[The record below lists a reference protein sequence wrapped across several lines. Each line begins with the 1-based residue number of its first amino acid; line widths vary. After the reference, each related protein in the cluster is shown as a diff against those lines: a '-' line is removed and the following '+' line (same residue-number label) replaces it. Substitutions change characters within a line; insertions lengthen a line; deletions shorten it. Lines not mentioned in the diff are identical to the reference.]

1 MSSNLTS
8 YAKSIRQKRGFK
20 CITYEPP
27 SSYLW
32 AAIFLWDELVTVNQM
47 SAKIKLEH
55 WCENISAALFWG
67 YILNANVLLSFLHN
81 CLQHLV
87 KILIDGPVWRSCGVV
102 IINLQP

>member
-8 YAKSIRQKRGFK
+8 YAENIRQKRGFK

-32 AAIFLWDELVTVNQM
+32 TAIFLWDELVTVKQM

-55 WCENISAALFWG
+55 WCENISVALF
-67 YILNANVLLSFLHN
+67 
-81 CLQHLV
+81 
-87 KILIDGPVWRSCGVV
+87 CGVYFKC
-102 IINLQP
+102 QCFT